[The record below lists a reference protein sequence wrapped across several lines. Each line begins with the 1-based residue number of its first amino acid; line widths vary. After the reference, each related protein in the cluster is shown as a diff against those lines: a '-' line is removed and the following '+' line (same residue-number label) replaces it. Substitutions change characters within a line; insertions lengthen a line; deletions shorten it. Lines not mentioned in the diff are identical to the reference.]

1 MKSLNFNPLE
11 RFGTKEAKMPP
22 KSFYAVRKG
31 VEVGIFPTW
40 SSMKG
45 LVSGFRGA
53 EFKGFETKEEAE
65 EYMGS
70 GSSSGSNACSASSVP
85 VTTSS
90 ASTPTPTPT
99 PIIPSVSDETKTDS
113 SDPPPSVK
121 RPLRISK
128 PILPP
133 LFRNP
138 LTSLD
143 LTEIYV
149 DGGHNRQTGIEAWG
163 CVVDAGGR
171 DLIAPH
177 SDLFT
182 DIPLRDVVLP
192 VGPRYV
198 FVAKFSDVTSQQ
210 NNGAELL
217 ATVGGLRLALKYP
230 SVKVL
235 KGDST
240 VVLTWW
246 SRCLGADKRQTMDP
260 RKVRYIDELIKLRK
274 LFEAQGGRLE
284 KIGGKYNLADLG
296 RHV

>member
-1 MKSLNFNPLE
+1 
-11 RFGTKEAKMPP
+11 MPP

-65 EYMGS
+65 EYMG
-70 GSSSGSNACSASSVP
+70 GNACSASSVP
-85 VTTSS
+85 VPTSS
-90 ASTPTPTPT
+90 ASTPASTPASTLASAPASA
-99 PIIPSVSDETKTDS
+99 PIIPSISEETKTDS
-113 SDPPPSVK
+113 SDPPPSAK

-138 LTSLD
+138 LSSLD

-198 FVAKFSDVTSQQ
+198 FVAKFNDVTSQQ

-230 SVKVL
+230 SIKVL

-274 LFEAQGGRLE
+274 LFEARGGRLE